1 MTVTHAMPS
10 TPRIRALPRGADRNA
25 GANWALAVA
34 VALFLAVLIVEA
46 VIIVTAAPNAADLGS
61 LYLITT

>member
-10 TPRIRALPRGADRNA
+10 TPKIQALPRGAVVRSA
-25 GANWALAVA
+25 ASGGLAVA
-34 VALFLAVLIVEA
+34 AALFLAVLIVES
-46 VIIVTAAPNAADLGS
+46 VIVIAGAPNAADLGS